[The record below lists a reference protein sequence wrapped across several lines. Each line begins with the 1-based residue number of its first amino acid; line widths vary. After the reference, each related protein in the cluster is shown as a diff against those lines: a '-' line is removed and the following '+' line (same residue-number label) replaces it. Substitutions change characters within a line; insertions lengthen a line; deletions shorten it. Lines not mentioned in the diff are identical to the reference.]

1 MRQRGSGEEC
11 QHSNAVSTEWAGLAR
26 MACENCGHVSVS
38 YSQEAVSIV
47 SRHMSK
53 ALQDVSESAPAADDP
68 ESTMPKYECS
78 TCGARA
84 IFMIPG
90 GFACEAHSWQAASEQ
105 DPSEA
110 DFWIPIRVARQL
122 RQRRVS

>member
-1 MRQRGSGEEC
+1 MRQRGSGEIC
-11 QHSNAVSTEWAGLAR
+11 KHSKAISTEWAGLVR
-26 MACENCGHVSVS
+26 LACENCGHVSVS
-38 YSQEAVSIV
+38 YSQEAVSIL
-47 SRHMSK
+47 SRHMSM
-53 ALQDVSESAPAADDP
+53 ALQDGSESTPALDDP
-68 ESTMPKYECS
+68 ESKRPKYECS

-105 DPSEA
+105 DPSEPE
-110 DFWIPIRVARQL
+110 FWIPIRVARQS